1 VSPFDA
7 SPRGDRRRGRPGT
20 VACVDDSDVIPRRA
34 ARVLVLDAG
43 DRVLLLHGFNPSAP
57 AELFWFTIGGGVDP
71 GESPA
76 AAAARELLEEAGVA
90 VDPADL
96 GEPVWHRIAE
106 FSFDGRRYRQEE
118 GYFLLRVESLE
129 VSLAGL
135 DTIEQETVVGYRW
148 WDATGLKTVGEVF
161 FPAELP
167 RLLSEL
173 TS

>member
-1 VSPFDA
+1 MAGV
-7 SPRGDRRRGRPGT
+7 GD
-20 VACVDDSDVIPRRA
+20 SEVIPRRA
-34 ARVLVLDAG
+34 ARVLPVDTG
-43 DRVLLLHGFNPSAP
+43 NRVLLLHGFNPSAP
-57 AELFWFTIGGGVDP
+57 ADLFWFTIGGGIDP

-76 AAAARELLEEAGVA
+76 AAAARELLEEAGLA

-96 GEPVWHRIAE
+96 GEPVWQRIAE

-118 GYFLLRVESLE
+118 EYFLLRVGFFE

-135 DTIEQETVVGYRW
+135 DTIEQQTVIGYRW
-148 WDATGLKTVGEVF
+148 WDAAGLQAAGEVF

-167 RLLSEL
+167 RLLREL

>member
-1 VSPFDA
+1 MFA
-7 SPRGDRRRGRPGT
+7 SRPRAPGT

-34 ARVLVLDAG
+34 ARVLPLDA
-43 DRVLLLHGFNPSAP
+43 DNRVLLLHGFNPSAP
-57 AELFWFTIGGGVDP
+57 ADLFWFTIGGGIDP

-76 AAAARELLEEAGVA
+76 GAAARELLEEAGLA
-90 VDPADL
+90 VNPADL

-118 GYFLLRVESLE
+118 DYFLLRVESFE

-135 DTIEQETVVGYRW
+135 DIIEQETVVGYCW
-148 WDATGLKTVGEVF
+148 WDAADLQPAGEVF

-167 RLLSEL
+167 RLLREL

>member
-1 VSPFDA
+1 VAGPPSA
-7 SPRGDRRRGRPGT
+7 LLTSPGT
-20 VACVDDSDVIPRRA
+20 LAGVGDCDVIGRRA
-34 ARVLVLDAG
+34 GRVLLVDA
-43 DRVLLLHGFNPSAP
+43 DNRVLLLRGFNPAAP
-57 AELFWFTIGGGVDP
+57 AELFWFTIGGGIDP
-71 GESPA
+71 GESA
-76 AAAARELLEEAGVA
+76 AEAAARELLEEAGLA

-118 GYFLLRVESLE
+118 DYFLLRTEAFE

-135 DTIEQETVVGYRW
+135 DAVEQEIVVGYRW
-148 WDATGLKTVGEVF
+148 WGAADLEAGEAF

-167 RLLSEL
+167 RLLREL